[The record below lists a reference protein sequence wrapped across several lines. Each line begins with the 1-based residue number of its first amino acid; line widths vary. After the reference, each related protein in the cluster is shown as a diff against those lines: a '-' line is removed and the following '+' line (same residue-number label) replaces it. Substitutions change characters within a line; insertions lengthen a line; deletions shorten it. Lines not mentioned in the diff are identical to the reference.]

1 MAISTQNGLYY
12 YKGIPYTN
20 LQDAKNA
27 EMADSS
33 MTIDTAIPAPAGIPT
48 RQPMP
53 DALKAIGDEYT
64 KGIPSMG
71 IQRPNVQPP
80 MAPKGLMEGLNVG
93 GRGSYAGPATP
104 ATPVSGINPAQPTPN
119 QPQAPKPEMSFMDKL
134 TSKQGIGA
142 IGNAMLSMSQ
152 DPRLQAMG
160 MQGLQQAQA
169 RKQANRTLDFLAKQ
183 GVDEETLAALRDNPQ
198 MINAYTSSLLKA
210 PKTYAAQENY
220 KLAKTQGYSG
230 SFLDYQKE
238 MALAGAGIAGDKDFW
253 KEYRGDEAKAITELA
268 TQSPELKTALSQIQT
283 LRLLGERMDE
293 STIVP
298 QFLRDSVPKGMS
310 NSIDAYR
317 SMLYG
322 VAQSLRQA
330 GTGPMTDKDF
340 DILVQR
346 AGSESLGLEE
356 RRAIQSGL
364 EAAAKMRLDL
374 SMAASEFRRNPSD
387 DNLAKYREAE
397 AEILNR
403 PLFNDEQRKLLG
415 VDNATISQQ
424 FPDAP
429 EGFLKSLPPA
439 DIEIF
444 KKMPAEDK
452 AQAIE
457 EWRRK
462 QTGR

>member
-1 MAISTQNGLYY
+1 MLGQQQIRPLGNGKFQTPAGVFNTYAEAMSSLAKQMSPALSQTGYGD
-12 YKGIPYTN
+12 K
-20 LQDAKNA
+20 LQDVAQDSKFGFSPTAEDMRNAKMN
-27 EMADSS
+27 SS
-33 MTIDTAIPAPAGIPT
+33 QGFIP
-48 RQPMP
+48 QPMGGLLGGTPETP
-53 DALKAIGDEYT
+53 DAPD
-64 KGIPSMG
+64 
-71 IQRPNVQPP
+71 QP
-80 MAPKGLMEGLNVG
+80 V
-93 GRGSYAGPATP
+93 
-104 ATPVSGINPAQPTPN
+104 VSEP
-119 QPQAPKPEMSFMDKL
+119 SFMDRL
-134 TSKQGIGA
+134 TSANGLGSIGSM
-142 IGNAMLSMSQ
+142 MLSMSQ

-253 KEYRGDEAKAITELA
+253 KEYRGDEAKTITELA

>member
-1 MAISTQNGLYY
+1 MINKDYMMDENGNLIESLLDISQRKFQPRPESVQATMPDYSQ
-12 YKGIPYTN
+12 
-20 LQDAKNA
+20 
-27 EMADSS
+27 
-33 MTIDTAIPAPAGIPT
+33 PAPMQAT
-48 RQPMP
+48 RPRQSGGLLS
-53 DALKAIGDEYT
+53 ALGGGDFDW
-64 KGIPSMG
+64 
-71 IQRPNVQPP
+71 
-80 MAPKGLMEGLNVG
+80 
-93 GRGSYAGPATP
+93 RGALS
-104 ATPVSGINPAQPTPN
+104 
-119 QPQAPKPEMSFMDKL
+119 KL
-134 TSKQGIGA
+134 GA
-142 IGNAMLSMSQ
+142 AHLALSQ
-152 DPRLQAMG
+152 DPALQAIG
-160 MQGLQQAQA
+160 AKKLEGIRA
-169 RKQANRTLDFLAKQ
+169 KKTANRTLEFLKAK
-183 GVDEETLAALRDNPQ
+183 GVDDDTIAALRDNPQ
-198 MINAYTSSLLKA
+198 MINAYASSLLKA
-210 PKTYAAQENY
+210 PKTYADQENY
-220 KLAKTQGYSG
+220 KLAKSQGFQG
-230 SFLDYQKE
+230 SFMDYQKQ
-238 MALAGAGIAGDKDFW
+238 MALASAGIAGDKDFW
-253 KEYRGDEAKAITELA
+253 KEYRGDEAKGIIELA

-293 STIVP
+293 STLVP

-356 RRAIQSGL
+356 RRAIQAGL

-374 SMAASEFRRNPSD
+374 AMAASEFRRNPSD
-387 DNLAKYREAE
+387 ENLAKFREAE

-403 PLFNDEQRKLLG
+403 PLFNDEQRELLG
-415 VDNATISQQ
+415 VDDATISQQ

-429 EGFLKSLPPA
+429 AGFLKSLPPA
-439 DIEIF
+439 KVEIF
-444 KKMPAEDK
+444 KKMTPEDQ